1 MCIRDRN
8 EGDWIKASDDLDNLT
23 NSLRDFEEE
32 MKEANE
38 LLSFIQEEWI
48 SLRKKLD
55 SAGISPQD
63 DARIAIESNITD
75 ITRLL
80 KDGEIQYSLSLLA
93 ESDLL
98 IEEARRRV

>member
-1 MCIRDRN
+1 
-8 EGDWIKASDDLDNLT
+8 
-23 NSLRDFEEE
+23 

-38 LLSFIQEEWI
+38 LLSFIQDEWI

-63 DARIAIESNITD
+63 EARISIEGNITD

-80 KDGEIQYSLSLLA
+80 EDGEIQSSLSLLA